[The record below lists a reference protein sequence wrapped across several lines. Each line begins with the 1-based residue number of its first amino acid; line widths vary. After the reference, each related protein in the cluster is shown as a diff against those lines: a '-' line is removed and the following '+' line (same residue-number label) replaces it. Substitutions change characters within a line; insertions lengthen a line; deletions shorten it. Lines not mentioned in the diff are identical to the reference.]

1 MEGLRRELW
10 RDAGGVEWELVQL
23 GLDEVGGACLVR
35 ERNLLDAVDGDA
47 REGFQ
52 VLARFGDPGD
62 ARAWLW
68 EEGFEP
74 ARSA

>member
-35 ERNLLDAVDGDA
+35 ERNLLDAVDGDV

-52 VLARFGDPGD
+52 VLARFGDPED
-62 ARAWLW
+62 ARAWLA

-74 ARSA
+74 AESA

>member
-10 RDAGGVEWELVQL
+10 RDAGGVEWELVQV
-23 GLDEVGGACLVR
+23 GLDETGGACVVR
-35 ERNLLDAVDGDA
+35 ERNSLDAADGDA

-52 VLARFGDPGD
+52 VIARFGDPED
-62 ARAWLW
+62 ARAWLA

-74 ARSA
+74 AG

>member
-35 ERNLLDAVDGDA
+35 ERNLLDAVDGDV

-52 VLARFGDPGD
+52 VLARFGDPED
-62 ARAWLW
+62 ARAWLA

-74 ARSA
+74 AG

>member
-52 VLARFGDPGD
+52 VLARFGDPED

-74 ARSA
+74 AGSA